1 MERPGSEPDR
11 VSEGEVQVP
20 DVEAAFRDGT
30 PIDRAVGRAIR
41 EAILMH
47 KRMGNPVAGSKDGKV
62 VWIPPE
68 QIRVDD

>member
-1 MERPGSEPDR
+1 MNRSGDEPDR
-11 VSEGEVQVP
+11 VDEGETRKP
-20 DVEAAFRDGT
+20 DIDEAFRLGT